1 MGEFVSRKVFPR
13 TDFGSFGWIAKV
25 PESLIDPLTTDRM
38 IPSLDQLSS
47 SFRSEEPK
55 PRLTLWNQTWTR
67 LDWIAKVPE
76 SLAEVTDFFA
86 PWESQYKSF
95 RVPER
100 TRRLDLLRQTWQ
112 RLDWIAKVPEN
123 LVELTGIVIPSQDQW
138 LSFRAPERSGQ
149 LDMLR
154 QTWQRLDWI
163 DKIAGSLP
171 EPPPTPTTEFTISR
185 NRFKLNLQGQHIG
198 LKFQHDTL
206 DEGVQ
211 LEDVGIGIGLFP
223 RAWQNQHNMNLNGN
237 HITLKFVHNVLDEI
251 VYLQDVGFNIFT
263 HGWR

>member
-1 MGEFVSRKVFPR
+1 MGNLVVREVFPR

-25 PESLIDPLTTDRM
+25 PLALPE
-38 IPSLDQLSS
+38 IPDLFVASQSQSKSFRVPERSDQLD
-47 SFRSEEPK
+47 
-55 PRLTLWNQTWTR
+55 LYGQTWTR

-76 SLAEVTDFFA
+76 SLVEVPKFVPA
-86 PWESQYKSF
+86 WLSLVQSF
-95 RVPER
+95 R
-100 TRRLDLLRQTWQ
+100 
-112 RLDWIAKVPEN
+112 K
-123 LVELTGIVIPSQDQW
+123 
-138 LSFRAPERSGQ
+138 PERSDQ
-149 LDMLR
+149 LPLWN